1 MAADLGDPYSL
12 HQCKE
17 LSMTRPMTHD
27 SNTFDPYNADRPLM
41 LKCSCGADHAPG
53 EHAAA
58 VTAENYSRDFIEATL
73 VKALL
78 PSEPQ
83 RRRFL
88 QAVGATTA
96 RAAIASLLPMGALEA
111 MAQDKGPLEK
121 KDLKIG
127 FIAITCATPL
137 IMADPLGFYK
147 KEGLNV
153 QLNKTAG
160 WALIRD
166 KMLNKEHDASHF
178 LSPMPLAISMGL
190 GSVAQPMRV
199 ATIQNINGQAI
210 TLAMKHKDRRDPK
223 QWKGMVFGIPFE
235 YSMHN
240 FLLRYYLAENGL
252 DPDKDVQ
259 LRVTPPPEMVANL
272 RAGNID
278 GFLGPDPFNQ
288 RAVYDQIGFI
298 HMLTKDIWDGHPCCS
313 FGVRAEWVKENPN
326 TFAALYR
333 AVLNSAQMAMNLD
346 NRSTIAAAIAPAAYL
361 NQPVTVIE
369 QVLTGKFADGLGNV
383 RTVPDRVD
391 FDPVPWSAMGVW
403 ILTQMKRWG
412 YIKGDVKYKEIV
424 DKVYLL
430 TDAKKHM
437 KEVGMPLPEKQVKK
451 IIVMG
456 KAFDET
462 KPEAYVASFKINKV
476 AA

>member
-1 MAADLGDPYSL
+1 
-12 HQCKE
+12 
-17 LSMTRPMTHD
+17 MTRD
-27 SNTFDPYNADRPLM
+27 VNTFDPYNADRPLR
-41 LKCSCGADHAPG
+41 LKCSCGADHASG
-53 EHAAA
+53 EHPA

-78 PSEPQ
+78 PSEPL

-121 KDLKIG
+121 RDLKIG

-147 KEGLNV
+147 KEGLSV

-178 LSPMPLAISMGL
+178 LSPMPLAINMGL

-210 TLAMKHKDRRDPK
+210 TLANKHKNNRDPK
-223 QWKGMVFGIPFE
+223 NWKGFKFAIPFE

-240 FLLRYYLAENGL
+240 FLLRYYLAEAGL
-252 DPDKDVQ
+252 NPDTDVQ
-259 LRVTPPPEMVANL
+259 LRVVPPPEMVANL

-288 RAVYDQIGFI
+288 RAVYDEIGFI
-298 HMLTKDIWDGHPCCS
+298 HILSKDIWDGHPCCA
-313 FGVRAEWVKENPN
+313 FGVSEDFIKANPN

-333 AVLNSAQMAMNLD
+333 SVLS
-346 NRSTIAAAIAPAAYL
+346 AAAMAREPKNRELIAKVIAPAAYL
-361 NQPVTVIE
+361 NQPETVLT
-369 QVLTGKFADGLGNV
+369 QVLSGKFADGLGGVKNV
-383 RTVPDRVD
+383 PERTD
-391 FDPVPWSAMGVW
+391 FDPVPWQSMAVW
-403 ILTQMKRWG
+403 MLTQMKRWG
-412 YIKGDVKYKEIV
+412 YVKGDVNYKQIAEQV
-424 DKVYLL
+424 FLL
-430 TDAKKHM
+430 TDAKKQM
-437 KEVGMPLPEKQVKK
+437 KALDQKVPEGAYRKYM
-451 IIVMG
+451 VMG
-456 KAFDET
+456 KEFDPA
-462 KPEAYVASFKINKV
+462 KADAYAKGFAINKMG
-476 AA
+476 

>member
-1 MAADLGDPYSL
+1 MS
-12 HQCKE
+12 
-17 LSMTRPMTHD
+17 R
-27 SNTFDPYNADRPLM
+27 FDPYDADRPLM
-41 LKCSCGADHAPG
+41 LKCGCGGNHAQAQHDA
-53 EHAAA
+53 ESAAGS
-58 VTAENYSRDFIEATL
+58 EESFSRDFIEATL

-78 PSEPQ
+78 PSEPL

-88 QAVGATTA
+88 QAVGAGTA

-199 ATIQNINGQAI
+199 ATVQNINGQAI
-210 TLAMKHKDRRDPK
+210 TLALKHKNNRDPK
-223 QWKGMVFGIPFE
+223 NWKGFKFAIPFE

-240 FLLRYYLAENGL
+240 FLLRYYLAEAGL
-252 DPDKDVQ
+252 NPDTDVQ
-259 LRVTPPPEMVANL
+259 LRVVPPPEMVANL

-288 RAVYDQIGFI
+288 RAVFDEIGFI
-298 HMLTKDIWDGHPCCS
+298 HILSKEIWDGHPCCA
-313 FGVRAEWVKENPN
+313 FGVSEEFIKQNPN

-333 AVLNSAQMAMNLD
+333 SVLS
-346 NRSTIAAAIAPAAYL
+346 AAAMARDPKNRELIAKVISPTAYL
-361 NQPVTVIE
+361 NQPETVLN
-369 QVLTGKFADGLGNV
+369 QVLSGKFADGLGGVKN
-383 RTVPDRVD
+383 VPDRTD
-391 FDPVPWSAMGVW
+391 FDPVPWQSMAVW
-403 ILTQMKRWG
+403 MLTQMKRWG
-412 YIKGDVKYKEIV
+412 YIKGDVNYKQIAEQV
-424 DKVYLL
+424 FLL
-430 TDAKKHM
+430 TDAKKQM
-437 KEVGMPLPEKQVKK
+437 KLLDQKVPEGAYRKYK
-451 IIVMG
+451 IMG
-456 KAFDET
+456 KEFDPAT
-462 KPEAYVASFKINKV
+462 AATYADSFAIKR
-476 AA
+476 AAA

>member
-1 MAADLGDPYSL
+1 
-12 HQCKE
+12 
-17 LSMTRPMTHD
+17 MTRPMTHD

-111 MAQDKGPLEK
+111 MAQDKGTLEK

-210 TLAMKHKDRRDPK
+210 TLANKHKNNRDPK
-223 QWKGMVFGIPFE
+223 NWKGFKFAIPFE

-240 FLLRYYLAENGL
+240 FLLRYYLAEAGL
-252 DPDKDVQ
+252 NPDTDVQ
-259 LRVTPPPEMVANL
+259 LRVVPPPEMVANL

-288 RAVYDQIGFI
+288 RAVYDEIGFI
-298 HMLTKDIWDGHPCCS
+298 HILSKDIWDGHPCCA
-313 FGVRAEWVKENPN
+313 FGVSEDFIKANPN

-333 AVLNSAQMAMNLD
+333 SVLS
-346 NRSTIAAAIAPAAYL
+346 AAAMARESKNRELIAKVIAPAAYL
-361 NQPVTVIE
+361 NQPETVLT
-369 QVLTGKFADGLGNV
+369 QVLSGKFADGLGGIKNMPE
-383 RTVPDRVD
+383 RTD
-391 FDPVPWSAMGVW
+391 FDPVPWQSMAVW
-403 ILTQMKRWG
+403 MLTQMKRWG
-412 YIKGDVKYKEIV
+412 YIKGDVNYKQIAEQV
-424 DKVYLL
+424 FLL
-430 TDAKKHM
+430 TDAKKQM
-437 KEVGMPLPEKQVKK
+437 KALDQKVPEGAYRKYT
-451 IIVMG
+451 VMG
-456 KAFDET
+456 KEFDPA
-462 KPEAYVASFKINKV
+462 KADAYAKGFAINKLG
-476 AA
+476 

>member
-1 MAADLGDPYSL
+1 
-12 HQCKE
+12 
-17 LSMTRPMTHD
+17 MTRPMTHD

-210 TLAMKHKDRRDPK
+210 TLANKHKNNRDPK
-223 QWKGMVFGIPFE
+223 NWKGFKFAIPFE

-240 FLLRYYLAENGL
+240 FLLRYYLAEAGL
-252 DPDKDVQ
+252 NPDTDVQ
-259 LRVTPPPEMVANL
+259 LRVVPPAEMVANL

-288 RAVYDQIGFI
+288 RAVYEEVGFI
-298 HMLTKDIWDGHPCCS
+298 HLLTKDIWNGHPCCA
-313 FGVRAEWVKENPN
+313 FGTSTEFIQKNPN

-333 AVLNSAQMAMNLD
+333 SVL
-346 NRSTIAAAIAPAAYL
+346 TAAAMARDPKNRELIAKMIAPAQYL
-361 NQPVTVIE
+361 NQPETVLN
-369 QVLTGKFADGLGNV
+369 QVLTGKFADGLRNIKS
-383 RTVPDRVD
+383 VPDRAD
-391 FDPVPWSAMGVW
+391 FDPMPWQSMAVW
-403 ILTQMKRWG
+403 MLTQMKRWG
-412 YIKGDVKYKEIV
+412 YLKGDVNYKQIAE
-424 DKVYLL
+424 KVFLI

-437 KEVGMPLPEKQVKK
+437 KALGQKTPEGAYPKFT
-451 IIVMG
+451 IMG
-456 KAFDET
+456 KEFDAA
-462 KPEAYVASFKINKV
+462 KADQYAASFAISKI
-476 AA
+476 A

>member
-1 MAADLGDPYSL
+1 MS
-12 HQCKE
+12 
-17 LSMTRPMTHD
+17 R
-27 SNTFDPYNADRPLM
+27 FDPYDADRPLM
-41 LKCSCGADHAPG
+41 LKCGCGGDHAPAQHSA
-53 EHAAA
+53 EPAA
-58 VTAENYSRDFIEATL
+58 ESDESFSRGFIEATL

-78 PSEPQ
+78 PSEPL

-111 MAQDKGPLEK
+111 MAQDRGPLEK

-147 KEGLNV
+147 KEGLSV

-199 ATIQNINGQAI
+199 ATVQNINGQAI
-210 TLAMKHKDRRDPK
+210 TLALKHKDNRDPK
-223 QWKGMVFGIPFE
+223 NWKGFKFAIPFE
-235 YSMHN
+235 FSMHN
-240 FLLRYYLAENGL
+240 FLLRYYLAEAGL
-252 DPDKDVQ
+252 NPDTDVQ
-259 LRVTPPPEMVANL
+259 LRVVPPPEMVANL

-288 RAVYDQIGFI
+288 RAVFDEIGFI
-298 HMLTKDIWDGHPCCS
+298 HILSKDIWDGHPCCA
-313 FGVRAEWVKENPN
+313 FGVSEEFIKQNPN

-333 AVLNSAQMAMNLD
+333 SVLS
-346 NRSTIAAAIAPAAYL
+346 AAAMARDPKNRELIAKVIAPAAYL
-361 NQPVTVIE
+361 NQPETVLT
-369 QVLTGKFADGLGNV
+369 QVLSGKFADGLGHVKN
-383 RTVPDRVD
+383 VPDRTD
-391 FDPVPWSAMGVW
+391 FDPVPWQSMAVW
-403 ILTQMKRWG
+403 MLTQMKRWG
-412 YIKGDVKYKEIV
+412 YLKGDVNYRQIAEQV
-424 DKVYLL
+424 FLL
-430 TDAKKHM
+430 TDAKKQM
-437 KEVGMPLPEKQVKK
+437 KLLDQKVPEGSYRKYK
-451 IIVMG
+451 IMG
-456 KAFDET
+456 KEFD
-462 KPEAYVASFKINKV
+462 PAQAEAYAKSFAISKQG
-476 AA
+476 

>member
-1 MAADLGDPYSL
+1 MS
-12 HQCKE
+12 
-17 LSMTRPMTHD
+17 R
-27 SNTFDPYNADRPLM
+27 FDPYDADRPLM
-41 LKCSCGADHAPG
+41 LKCGCGGDHAPTQ
-53 EHAAA
+53 HS
-58 VTAENYSRDFIEATL
+58 AEPADSSEQSLSRDFIEATL

-78 PSEPQ
+78 PSEPL

-111 MAQDKGPLEK
+111 MAQDKGSLEK

-147 KEGLNV
+147 QQGLNV

-199 ATIQNINGQAI
+199 ATVQNINGQAI
-210 TLAMKHKDRRDPK
+210 TLALKHKDNRDPK
-223 QWKGMVFGIPFE
+223 NWKGFKFAIPFD

-240 FLLRYYLAENGL
+240 FLLRYYLAEAGL
-252 DPDKDVQ
+252 NPDTDVQ
-259 LRVTPPPEMVANL
+259 LRVVPPPEMVANL

-288 RAVYDQIGFI
+288 RAVFDEIGFI
-298 HMLTKDIWDGHPCCS
+298 HILSKDIWDGHPCCA
-313 FGVRAEWVKENPN
+313 FGVSEEFIKQNPN

-333 AVLNSAQMAMNLD
+333 SVLS
-346 NRSTIAAAIAPAAYL
+346 AAAMARDPKNRELIAKVISPTAYL
-361 NQPVTVIE
+361 NQPETVLN
-369 QVLTGKFADGLGNV
+369 QVLSGKFADGLGGVKN
-383 RTVPDRVD
+383 VPDRTD
-391 FDPVPWSAMGVW
+391 FDPVPWQSMAVW
-403 ILTQMKRWG
+403 MLTQMKRWG
-412 YIKGDVKYKEIV
+412 YIKGDVNYKQIAEQV
-424 DKVYLL
+424 FLL
-430 TDAKKHM
+430 TDAKKQM
-437 KEVGMPLPEKQVKK
+437 KLLDQKVPEGAYKK
-451 IIVMG
+451 YKVMG
-456 KAFDET
+456 KEFD
-462 KPEAYVASFKINKV
+462 PAQAEAYAKSFAISKLG
-476 AA
+476 

>member
-1 MAADLGDPYSL
+1 
-12 HQCKE
+12 
-17 LSMTRPMTHD
+17 MTRPMTYD

-199 ATIQNINGQAI
+199 ATVQNINGQAI
-210 TLAMKHKDRRDPK
+210 TLANKHKNNRDPK
-223 QWKGMVFGIPFE
+223 NWKGFKFAIPFE

-240 FLLRYYLAENGL
+240 FLLRYYLAEAGL
-252 DPDKDVQ
+252 NPDTDVQ
-259 LRVTPPPEMVANL
+259 LRVVPPPEMVANL

-288 RAVYDQIGFI
+288 RAVYDEIGFI
-298 HMLTKDIWDGHPCCS
+298 HILSKDIWDGHPCCA
-313 FGVRAEWVKENPN
+313 FGVSEDFIKANPN

-333 AVLNSAQMAMNLD
+333 SVLS
-346 NRSTIAAAIAPAAYL
+346 AAAMAREPKNRELIAKVIAPAAYL
-361 NQPVTVIE
+361 NQPETVLT
-369 QVLTGKFADGLGNV
+369 QVLSGKFADGLGGIKNMPE
-383 RTVPDRVD
+383 RTD
-391 FDPVPWSAMGVW
+391 FDPVPWQSMAVW
-403 ILTQMKRWG
+403 MLTQMKRWG
-412 YIKGDVKYKEIV
+412 YIKGDVNYKQIAEQV
-424 DKVYLL
+424 FLL
-430 TDAKKHM
+430 TDAKKQM
-437 KEVGMPLPEKQVKK
+437 KALDQKVPEGAYRKYT
-451 IIVMG
+451 VMG
-456 KAFDET
+456 KEFDPA
-462 KPEAYVASFKINKV
+462 KADAYAKGFAINKLG
-476 AA
+476 